1 MQLPRISYSR
11 LAWLFF
17 LFIVAMI
24 WIIARNRKANTFAEG
39 LQVNVQVLASGD
51 KLISERDVRQALLT
65 AFGSDIENSE
75 LANLELERMERVL
88 EGDPFVKNADVYID
102 QNNQLHINIEQRE
115 PVVRVLDNN
124 GNNYYLDAAGKKMP
138 PSKNFA
144 ARVIVATGNV
154 SPYTVEFR
162 EKRKNN
168 LKDLFNII
176 ETLLGDEFLSSFIQQ
191 VHINNAGE
199 FILVPLIGD
208 QKIILGS
215 PRKLED
221 KLQRLK
227 IFYQQ
232 GMPYEGWRKYET
244 INLKYSGQVVCKR

>member
-176 ETLLGDEFLSSFIQQ
+176 ETLLGDEFLSSFS
-191 VHINNAGE
+191 
-199 FILVPLIGD
+199 L
-208 QKIILGS
+208 
-215 PRKLED
+215 
-221 KLQRLK
+221 
-227 IFYQQ
+227 
-232 GMPYEGWRKYET
+232 
-244 INLKYSGQVVCKR
+244 CKCF